1 MSFSRFG
8 GRRAQDDR
16 EANGQATDR
25 TFTALAAEAVDI
37 GDEHAIKIC
46 EAAKR
51 ENAVRPDPRYLSAA
65 STALDLISR
74 R

>member
-46 EAAKR
+46 
-51 ENAVRPDPRYLSAA
+51 
-65 STALDLISR
+65 
-74 R
+74 